1 MVKDLLLDTRALSVW
16 LLVHWVK
23 SSGQDAEQGSVSRF
37 ANQSGTAPGCC
48 ANFRKEFAPRNFHLE
63 RSRKVLYTTACAT
76 VAEKVMLHR
85 FIHWCELR
93 FSLRNREE
101 DSWPGRAAAGQPKH
115 PFCFSQLQMEASRKK
130 IMFAPPLWLINWL

>member
-37 ANQSGTAPGCC
+37 ANQSGTAP
-48 ANFRKEFAPRNFHLE
+48 E

-130 IMFAPPLWLINWL
+130 IMFAPPL